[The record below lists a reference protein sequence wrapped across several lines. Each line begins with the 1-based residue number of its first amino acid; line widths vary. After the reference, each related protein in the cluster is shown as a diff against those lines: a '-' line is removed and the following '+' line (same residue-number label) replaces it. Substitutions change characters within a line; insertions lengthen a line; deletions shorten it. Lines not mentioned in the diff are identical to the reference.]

1 VDDGRNWSKKFWALV
16 TLSIRSFI
24 EASLYGFDRRTRNI
38 SMRPQASSGKDLVQ
52 VTPGIAY
59 QKYNTSP
66 KKQIPLSPPS
76 ARETGPSPTNSQK
89 RPFHQKRTDEK
100 KKKKNRNNRRFR
112 PSQSGGGSPLPP
124 KGSISFLK
132 RKSDLHP
139 LRTLTLH
146 KKADSATPPSARF
159 RPLNHITPHEL
170 RLPFSER
177 RNLKKVT
184 VIFHR
189 TRTCSSSDQKTKQ
202 TKDRP
207 RSPKH
212 IIEKNFFIVGGFRG
226 RSFVLIFGRNWNTF
240 GFK

>member
-100 KKKKNRNNRRFR
+100 KKKKIER
-112 PSQSGGGSPLPP
+112 
-124 KGSISFLK
+124 I
-132 RKSDLHP
+132 
-139 LRTLTLH
+139 
-146 KKADSATPPSARF
+146 ADSAPP
-159 RPLNHITPHEL
+159 
-170 RLPFSER
+170 
-177 RNLKKVT
+177 NLGGALLSPQKEA
-184 VIFHR
+184 FH
-189 TRTCSSSDQKTKQ
+189 S
-202 TKDRP
+202 
-207 RSPKH
+207 
-212 IIEKNFFIVGGFRG
+212 
-226 RSFVLIFGRNWNTF
+226 
-240 GFK
+240 